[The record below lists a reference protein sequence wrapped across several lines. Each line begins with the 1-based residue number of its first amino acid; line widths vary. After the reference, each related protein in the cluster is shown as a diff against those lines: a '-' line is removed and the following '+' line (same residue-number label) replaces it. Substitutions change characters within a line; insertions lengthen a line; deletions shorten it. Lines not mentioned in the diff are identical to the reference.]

1 MKNILKR
8 MVGTIA
14 IPLIAFIVCQIL
26 CTAGGVTYFAGAFS
40 WKVFVRASASVMLTT
55 FALHINLNSGR
66 FDFSL
71 GAISLLSSVISA
83 QISLSFGLP
92 VWMML
97 ALSIVSGFV
106 LGVISGA
113 VYVVLR
119 LPAIIVSLGV
129 TLFYEGFAY
138 VITSGYG
145 VSFVTNK
152 EYTSV
157 GTIPFYL
164 AVIAAGLVF
173 MIVVFDLSRFGYNH
187 KALMYGQK
195 IAVNTGIREI
205 PNAILTYGIAGML
218 MGVVGFITA
227 TNNGTIQMSLNFGSI
242 GVMFTAFFP
251 MFAGGFIGRFSNDKL
266 GYLLGA
272 VTSAFVSL
280 MYSRLNV
287 DSSIQQIVTALILV
301 GFVIF
306 LSNEYKI
313 TSFFTGRKAEQR
325 TA

>member
-1 MKNILKR
+1 
-8 MVGTIA
+8 
-14 IPLIAFIVCQIL
+14 
-26 CTAGGVTYFAGAFS
+26 
-40 WKVFVRASASVMLTT
+40 
-55 FALHINLNSGR
+55 
-66 FDFSL
+66 
-71 GAISLLSSVISA
+71 
-83 QISLSFGLP
+83 
-92 VWMML
+92 MML
-97 ALSIVSGFV
+97 ALSVVSGFV

-113 VYVVLR
+113 VYVALR

-313 TSFFTGRKAEQR
+313 TSFFTGRKAERR